1 MFSKF
6 AIQKSYA
13 PCLGG
18 SSMTG
23 ATAYM
28 GGVGQSK
35 HRAAKMATDIAQL
48 KHSIAICFTKGPRL
62 APPCYLLS
70 CWPPGAR
77 SGPHRPVTWLP
88 WPTMLLEAQRSI
100 QQNRR
105 GRIDLNLKIFSI
117 FLFSSDFCF
126 LHLWLA
132 RFCFKCLVTWSSVT
146 PPSSFMNLVFF
157 FEAMMAQGSMRS

>member
-1 MFSKF
+1 MQHTVPLLVFSKF

-105 GRIDLNLKIFSI
+105 GQHEITLIRER
-117 FLFSSDFCF
+117 
-126 LHLWLA
+126 A
-132 RFCFKCLVTWSSVT
+132 RRVQHNSRAI
-146 PPSSFMNLVFF
+146 PSKTDKVNST
-157 FEAMMAQGSMRS
+157 SH